1 MSQIEKNLR
10 YIFMGG
16 AHNEVIAPYEI
27 GECITNID
35 EEVEKIRI
43 LFWRPE
49 TQLHYKKENLMK
61 KFVH

>member
-1 MSQIEKNLR
+1 
-10 YIFMGG
+10 MGG